1 MSIFYDIL
9 SAVKDDI
16 ETVLIP
22 YGVPISL
29 RRRNIYLQDDPLPI
43 VVVAPGDTEY
53 VDSLDFDSEVTWVY
67 PIIINMIYPDNRNS
81 DLALDAQ
88 EYLDIREAIRNRI
101 YYPLLAGVPEV
112 WDVDE
117 NGTKPFTLVDQKST
131 YSSTQWIAKYKSL
144 EPRRSS

>member
-9 SAVKDDI
+9 SAVKTDI
-16 ETVLIP
+16 ESVLTP

-43 VVVAPGDTEY
+43 VVISPGDTEY
-53 VDSLDFDSEVTWVY
+53 VDSLDFASEVTWVY
-67 PIIINMIYPDNRNS
+67 PVIINMIYPDNRHS

-88 EYLDIREAIRNRI
+88 LYLDIREAIRNRI
-101 YYPLLAGVPEV
+101 YYPLLQGVPEV

-117 NGTKPFTLVDQKST
+117 NGTKPFTIVDQKST